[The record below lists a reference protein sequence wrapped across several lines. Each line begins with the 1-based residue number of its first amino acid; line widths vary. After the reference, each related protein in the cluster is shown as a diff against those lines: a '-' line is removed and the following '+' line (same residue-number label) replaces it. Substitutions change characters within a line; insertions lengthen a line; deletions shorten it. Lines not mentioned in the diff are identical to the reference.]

1 MCAGYEPHS
10 ALPTAMPM
18 VFCEH
23 SPIIPPALRSVRV
36 LATSAVRHLPRLC
49 RGTYMC
55 GVKEEP
61 PALGKRA
68 GRGWRQPS
76 QRARP
81 LGSYTMGSVAF
92 SVADCGKP
100 DTWQTR
106 SGCNGLLCLAVGSV
120 VASVG
125 KQNAM
130 HHHAPSCQPESDLKG
145 TGNCPEGCY
154 CPVVQ
159 HVWWRCGGLST
170 PGKPRTK
177 LSPTLLTG
185 CGSC

>member
-1 MCAGYEPHS
+1 
-10 ALPTAMPM
+10 
-18 VFCEH
+18 
-23 SPIIPPALRSVRV
+23 
-36 LATSAVRHLPRLC
+36 
-49 RGTYMC
+49 MC

-106 SGCNGLLCLAVGSV
+106 SGCNGLLCLAGWLPVLGS
-120 VASVG
+120 
-125 KQNAM
+125 KMQCIIM
-130 HHHAPSCQPESDLKG
+130 RHHVS
-145 TGNCPEGCY
+145 
-154 CPVVQ
+154 
-159 HVWWRCGGLST
+159 LSQI
-170 PGKPRTK
+170 
-177 LSPTLLTG
+177 
-185 CGSC
+185 